1 MKSVSFLWKKEEKFM
16 KKIYAVILSFVMLFA
31 ALAPAQHVEA
41 AGKSLKASEKAF
53 FKELKEYDY
62 KGMNRYV
69 RDWGD
74 NGQLVPA
81 FYMIPSAR
89 KYFSRCAGKMRY
101 RIISTKKKGNKADV
115 KVKFRYVNCEDFTL
129 NFCMNSFYYMADGKL
144 DNLFS
149 MSDKQLIKLV
159 NQIVKESQKGVKFN
173 RFKTKTVT
181 IRFVKTKKCWKVDK
195 ISDKLAD
202 VMMANFA
209 SNLQNLAAM
218 SIPAACNESVNH
230 GTLSYGTTEKIVLL
244 NVMKE
249 IYGRR

>member
-1 MKSVSFLWKKEEKFM
+1 M

-31 ALAPAQHVEA
+31 TLAPAQHVEA

-53 FKELKEYDY
+53 FKEMKEYDY
-62 KGMNRYV
+62 KGMKRYV
-69 RDWGD
+69 KDWGN
-74 NGQLVPA
+74 NGQLIPA

-89 KYFSRCAGKMRY
+89 KYFSQCAGKMSY

-115 KVKFRYVNCEDFTL
+115 KVKFRYINCEDFTL

-144 DNLFS
+144 DNMFS
-149 MSDKQLIKLV
+149 MTDKQLIKLID
-159 NQIVKESQKGVKFN
+159 QIVGDSAKNVKLN
-173 RFKTKTVT
+173 RYKTKTVT
-181 IRFVKTKKCWKVDK
+181 IRFVKTKKCWKADK
-195 ISDKLAD
+195 VSDKLAD

-209 SNLQNLAAM
+209 SNLQKLASM
-218 SIPAACNESVNH
+218 SIPAACNESENH